1 MKLVFTALVVIGLL
15 YGVYQA
21 AIAGNGWFQMSG
33 AVDQVAEKELPALI
47 ERAKQQAGLPSA
59 GLDNERATSIRAQ
72 ILRAAEEHRVPLRQD
87 DVAVGVVDNSLE
99 IRLAWDAPIVVYAGR
114 PYVELPLSMERRFSL
129 RPRAGY

>member
-1 MKLVFTALVVIGLL
+1 MKMLFTALVIVAIL

-33 AVDQVAEKELPALI
+33 AVDQVAEKELPGLI

-72 ILRAAEEHRVPLRQD
+72 ILKAAEEHRVPLAQD
-87 DVAVGVVDNSLE
+87 GVAVGVVGNELQIS
-99 IRLAWDAPIVVYAGR
+99 LAWDAPIVVYAGR

-129 RPRAGY
+129 RPRVGF